1 MKGII
6 LAGGAGTRLYPASMS
21 ISKILLPIYNKPM
34 IYYPL
39 ATLMQAGL
47 RDILIITTPEDE
59 ENFKRV
65 LGDGSQ
71 WGIKLSYTVQYIKRG
86 IADAFLLGESFI
98 GQDSCALILGDNIFY
113 GGGLENILLAATK
126 QAAGATVFAY
136 AVNDPERFGVV
147 ECDASG
153 RAVSLEEK
161 PKAPKSN
168 LAVTGLYFYDNQV
181 IQYAKELKPSARGE
195 LEITDLNKLYLQAGQ
210 LQVVRLAQGSAWVDT
225 GTHESMLQASNFVY
239 SLQVN
244 QHIELACLEEIALK
258 KGWILS
264 AQLEQALHSAPKNS
278 YYSYLKN
285 LITKL

>member
-1 MKGII
+1 
-6 LAGGAGTRLYPASMS
+6 
-21 ISKILLPIYNKPM
+21 M

-39 ATLMQAGL
+39 ATLMQAGI
-47 RDILIITTPEDE
+47 RDILIITNPEDK

-71 WGIKLSYTVQYIKRG
+71 WGIQLSYTVQYIKRG
-86 IADAFLLGESFI
+86 IADAFLLGESFV

-126 QAAGATVFAY
+126 QTAGATVFAY
-136 AVNDPERFGVV
+136 AVNDPQRFGVV
-147 ECDASG
+147 SCDSSG

-161 PKAPKSN
+161 PKVPKSN

-181 IQYAKELKPSARGE
+181 IRYAKKLTPSSRGE
-195 LEITDLNKLYLQAGQ
+195 LEITDLNSLYLQAGT
-210 LQVVRLAQGSAWVDT
+210 LRVLRLEPGSAWLDT
-225 GTHESMLQASNFVY
+225 GTHESMLQASNFVC

-258 KGWILS
+258 KGWIS
-264 AQLEQALHSAPKNS
+264 ISQLKHSLHNTPNNS

-285 LITKL
+285 LITEQ